1 LAKYYSKR
9 AWIIL
14 LIRNIKLKAG
24 KLKLK
29 FIGLFRILKYIS
41 NSVYKLELLSIYN
54 YLYST
59 FYISLLKE
67 YITKKGQKPYLYPSG
82 KLPELANNNKEQE

>member
-24 KLKLK
+24 KLKPK

-41 NSVYKLELLSIYN
+41 NSVYKLELLNIYN
-54 YLYST
+54 YLYLT
-59 FYISLLKE
+59 FYIFLFKK
-67 YITKKGQKPYLYPSG
+67 YIIKKNQELYLYPSR
-82 KLPELANNNKEQE
+82 KLPELVNNNKE